1 MDNITTEINTDI
13 AQFFITDSKQ
23 FLFRYQKLR
32 EFQHEISS
40 RSKLLIDLVFATEC
54 ILKALIFLESQEDEK
69 KTYKKIKTH
78 NLNKLCDLILG
89 KTGIS
94 RLEFFLSQNPALYNV
109 SSRYTLEAH
118 INFRENN
125 VLGEHYYSTIASTQW
140 LDNFYEITSE
150 TLSYVESEK
159 NLEIKTINF
168 NDIDVNKQ
176 TEKNNRIKNIAI

>member
-32 EFQHEISS
+32 KFQNEISS
-40 RSKLLIDLVFATEC
+40 RSKLLIDLMFAAEC
-54 ILKALIFLESQEDEK
+54 MLKALIFLESQEDEK

-78 NLNKLCDLILG
+78 NLNKLCNLIRG
-89 KTGIS
+89 KTGVS
-94 RLEFFLSQNPALYNV
+94 RLKIFLSQNPELYDV

-125 VLGEHYYSTIASTQW
+125 VLGEHYYSTIASPQW
-140 LDNFYEITSE
+140 LDSFYEITSD
-150 TLSYVESEK
+150 TLSYVESEQ
-159 NLEIKTINF
+159 NFEIKSINF

-176 TEKNNRIKNIAI
+176 IEKNNRIKSIAI